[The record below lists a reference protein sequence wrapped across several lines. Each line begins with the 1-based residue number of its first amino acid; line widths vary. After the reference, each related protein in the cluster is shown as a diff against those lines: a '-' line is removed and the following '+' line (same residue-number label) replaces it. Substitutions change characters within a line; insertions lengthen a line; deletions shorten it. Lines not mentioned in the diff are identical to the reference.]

1 MTARRLARAIVVLG
15 LLVATVALA
24 RPGGG
29 HSYSGGGGGHS
40 SGGGSYSSHSSG
52 GGSGDAGDIGLIV
65 AIFIVWLIVAGIG
78 KLNKDLRFDS
88 TPAARPPPP
97 NPFAVSVAQMHEV
110 DPDFSIA
117 VFEDFAY
124 QLYAAA
130 QGARADAARLAAL
143 APYLSPYASANLAAR
158 GGAVAHVAI
167 GSLAIEGTQR
177 LTDVLVLG
185 VRIEANHVL
194 DANQTRFVIEH
205 WQFRRAIGV
214 RTQAPERTR
223 TWPCPQCGAPWAARL
238 GDPFVCDHCGAAVSA
253 GKFDWAV
260 DQIWIESEEAV
271 GPTLTG
277 TVEEVGT
284 DLPTIMHPESAALW
298 AAIGA
303 DPGVTWESFTAR
315 IAMIYARLN
324 DAWNAR
330 ELAPARGLATGAML
344 DYLTYWTTQY
354 LREGLTNHLDA
365 ATVSNIVL
373 AKVRRDTYFDAVTV
387 RIFASGLDYTTD
399 AKGKVVGGSNKHP
412 RAYSEYWTFLR
423 SSTRRG
429 PIVTTPAC
437 PNCGAPLAIADTGAC
452 THCAAIVDNGSFDWV
467 LSKIEQDEAYRG

>member
-1 MTARRLARAIVVLG
+1 MKRWLVGAS
-15 LLVATVALA
+15 LLVTTIARA

-29 HSYSGGGGGHS
+29 QSYSGGHS
-40 SGGGSYSSHSSG
+40 SGGSYSGGHSSS
-52 GGSGDAGDIGLIV
+52 GGSGDAGELAILLVIV
-65 AIFIVWLIVAGIG
+65 VVWLLVFAY
-78 KLNKDLRFDS
+78 NKMSTAQRFDS
-88 TPAARPPPP
+88 TPAARPLARD
-97 NPFAVSVAQMHEV
+97 PFEVSVAQLRTV

-130 QGARADAARLAAL
+130 HGARAEASRLAAL

-158 GGAVAHVAI
+158 GEAVAHVAI

-177 LTDVLVLG
+177 LSDQLRIG

-194 DANQTRFVIEH
+194 DAAQTRFVVEH
-205 WQFRRAIGV
+205 WMFVRALSV
-214 RTQAPERTR
+214 RTLAPVRAR
-223 TWPCPQCGAPWAARL
+223 TWPCPQCGAPWAAKL
-238 GDPFVCDHCGAAVSA
+238 GEPFVCAHCGSAVAA

-260 DQIWIESEEAV
+260 EQIFIESEQAV
-271 GPTLTG
+271 GQTLTG
-277 TVEEVGT
+277 TVEEVGN
-284 DLPTIMHPESAALW
+284 DLPTIMQPDSAASW
-298 AAIGA
+298 AGIAGA
-303 DPGVTWESFTAR
+303 DPGVTWESFSAR
-315 IAMIYARLN
+315 IAMIYGRLN
-324 DAWNAR
+324 TAWNAR
-330 ELAPARGLATGAML
+330 DLAPARGLATGAML
-344 DYLTYWTTQY
+344 DYLSYWTSQY
-354 LREGLTNHLDA
+354 LREELTNHLDA
-365 ATVSNIVL
+365 ATISNIVL

-387 RIFASGLDYTTD
+387 RVFASGLDYTTD
-399 AKGKVVGGSNKHP
+399 AKGKVVGGSKSRP
-412 RAYSEYWTFLR
+412 RAYTEYWTLLR